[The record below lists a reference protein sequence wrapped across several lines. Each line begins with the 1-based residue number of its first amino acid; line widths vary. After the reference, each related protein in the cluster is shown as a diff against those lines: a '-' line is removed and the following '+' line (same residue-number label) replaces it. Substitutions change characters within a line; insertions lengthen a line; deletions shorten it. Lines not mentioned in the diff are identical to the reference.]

1 MSDLLENIFI
11 LCILILLI
19 MAPIGYAMNLYGFF
33 TCDFQAP
40 YKAEVIRGIG
50 VVNPA
55 IGCITGWINLGQ

>member
-1 MSDLLENIFI
+1 
-11 LCILILLI
+11 